1 MKRLYSVAVLLLLAA
16 VCSAGTVTFTQREV
30 LTSTKLNS
38 ALNEK
43 LDSIAHSAYS
53 SATQGKLNAKA
64 SIAALGTYSTA
75 TQTKLNA
82 KADTSDL
89 TTINTR
95 FSAYTSLGIPL
106 ATTIDATGT
115 TTFPTAATIYN
126 TYSSTVR
133 KAGTAGGGSFASIT
147 GQPTDNTNLAT
158 ALNAKA
164 STSYVD
170 AAIAGVTA
178 GSLPSVSSD
187 PSAPAAGYTW
197 YNTTDH
203 TLNVAQASGRT
214 KFSGTYTAWD
224 TTPDAFSFLDE
235 TGIAVLTTK
244 TSAPVT
250 IAGIDY
256 PAAISVTGDTGYG
269 YSKNSAA
276 CTATSGTVVAGDT
289 VAACVTSSASGN
301 TATTATVTVGGVSD
315 TYSVTTMVTGL
326 SDDFTGADGTN
337 IVAHDSNWVESAF
350 SGHTG
355 LTASVTLNS
364 NTARIGTYKEAGGYY
379 TGSVGSESQIT
390 AIAYSTN
397 SMAIKPAVRMGS
409 TSMGYTVEFNNSSG
423 GNWTDAVVKRN
434 GTFLATLSGLTIS
447 QASNHVMKITASGTS
462 PVVVTAFVD
471 GTQIGQYTDS
481 TSPIASGYSGFVM
494 KNNLGTAYNLGDTW
508 SGI

>member
-1 MKRLYSVAVLLLLAA
+1 MKIKLTTLLMLVTVTAVAAPLVTTIQMKRGTEANLPARAKMGEPLFTTDTHRVFVGTSSARVELFKLPAHNTYS
-16 VCSAGTVTFTQREV
+16 T
-30 LTSTKLNS
+30 
-38 ALNEK
+38 
-43 LDSIAHSAYS
+43 
-53 SATQGKLNAKA
+53 ATQGKLNAKLNKA
-64 SIAALGTYSTA
+64 TFDAYSG
-75 TQTKLNA
+75 
-82 KADTSDL
+82 
-89 TTINTR
+89 R
-95 FSAYTSLGIPL
+95 GVPL

-115 TTFPTAATIYN
+115 ATFPTAATIYA

-170 AAIAGVTA
+170 TAIAGVTA

-187 PSAPAAGYTW
+187 PAAPAAGYTW

-289 VAACVTSSASGN
+289 VSACVTSSASGN

-315 TYSVTTMVTGL
+315 TYSVTTAALV
-326 SDDFTGADGTN
+326 
-337 IVAHDSNWVESAF
+337 
-350 SGHTG
+350 
-355 LTASVTLNS
+355 
-364 NTARIGTYKEAGGYY
+364 
-379 TGSVGSESQIT
+379 
-390 AIAYSTN
+390 
-397 SMAIKPAVRMGS
+397 
-409 TSMGYTVEFNNSSG
+409 
-423 GNWTDAVVKRN
+423 NWTDNFNRADENPLSNGGVWSKPSYASAVRVVSNRANGSTAAAQNIAYRNDWASNDQCSEIRLQQVNNNQGAAVRISPTVDSFYWIQAPDPITVKRRVTGTETTIITTATSSLSGDRLKICAN
-434 GTFLATLSGLTIS
+434 GTTIS
-447 QASNHVMKITASGTS
+447 VYKNDTLVDSVTDANISAGYPGFRMTQDTDYMEDS
-462 PVVVTAFVD
+462 VVSA
-471 GTQIGQYTDS
+471 
-481 TSPIASGYSGFVM
+481 P
-494 KNNLGTAYNLGDTW
+494 
-508 SGI
+508 